1 VSDDLIVARVTA
13 VEPHPGARAPS
24 YLLRLDVG
32 GRGEREAT
40 VEAGGYE
47 ADELVGTQVVCALR
61 GDDVVVLAARS
72 HAHGNV
78 LLRPQRD
85 VEDGTVV
92 G

>member
-1 VSDDLIVARVTA
+1 VSENLVIARIA
-13 VEPHPGARAPS
+13 AAEPHPGARAPS
-24 YLLRLDVG
+24 YVLRLDLG

-40 VEAGGYE
+40 VEAGAYE

-72 HAHGNV
+72 HAHGKV
-78 LLRPQRD
+78 LMRPERE